1 MKKKFISILS
11 LIAISI
17 FAFNIKFT
25 AVKTVNAEN
34 GLNVKGKSAIIMDY
48 NSGSIIYAK
57 NENARLPIASM
68 TKLMALLLTFEN
80 VDNNNLSLDEKI
92 TVSKTASGMGGSQVF
107 LEAGGEYLCSDLV
120 KSVIVASANDATVAL
135 CERLYGSEENAVEE
149 MNKRAKELNLN
160 DTLYSNSTGLTKP
173 TQYSSA
179 KDVANLLKEL
189 CTHKQYFNYSKIWMD
204 EIKHPSGNVTEISNT
219 NKLVRFYEGCDGGK
233 TGFTGEAG
241 FCLSAT
247 AKRGAM
253 RLISVVIG
261 GENSKERFNG
271 VSSMFNY
278 AFSNYSEK
286 CVFERG
292 EEIEK
297 NVKVKGGKQENVK
310 LIAKENCY
318 IFGKKNEKTDF
329 ELNYEL
335 CKEIKAPV
343 KQGQILGKVTV
354 FVNNVKYDEVEVVAG
369 ENISKKTYFDNVKEI
384 ANNWT
389 K

>member
-11 LIAISI
+11 LIVISI

-34 GLNVKGKSAIIMDY
+34 GLSVKCKSAIIMDY
-48 NSGSIIYAK
+48 HSGSIIYAK

-92 TVSKTASGMGGSQVF
+92 TVSKTASGMGGSEVF

-149 MNKRAKELNLN
+149 MNKRAKELNLS

-271 VSSMFNY
+271 VRTMFNY
-278 AFSNYSEK
+278 AFSNYSE
-286 CVFERG
+286 
-292 EEIEK
+292 
-297 NVKVKGGKQENVK
+297 
-310 LIAKENCY
+310 
-318 IFGKKNEKTDF
+318 
-329 ELNYEL
+329 
-335 CKEIKAPV
+335 
-343 KQGQILGKVTV
+343 
-354 FVNNVKYDEVEVVAG
+354 
-369 ENISKKTYFDNVKEI
+369 
-384 ANNWT
+384 
-389 K
+389 